1 MRVPGRWIAGGLVA
15 FAALFGAALF
25 YAQNYAFYERAA
37 GVGALKVG
45 ERVVPISDYDGIDA
59 TSSPLKLRGCFRVDP
74 AMLADAPLA
83 ERAQPLVA
91 PFWFDCFD
99 AEAIANDLAAGR
111 AVAYRLESDR
121 PEGFDLYVAVYADG
135 RGYLWRQLNEK
146 FAE

>member
-25 YAQNYAFYERAA
+25 YAQNYAFYERTD
-37 GVGALKVG
+37 GVGALEVG
-45 ERVVPISDYDGIDA
+45 DRVVPIASYTGIDA
-59 TSSPLKLRGCFRVDP
+59 ATSPLKLRGCFTVDP
-74 AMLADAPLA
+74 MMLADAPVA
-83 ERAQPLVA
+83 ARPEPLVA

-99 AEAIANDLAAGR
+99 AEAIATDLAAGR

-121 PEGFDLYVAVYADG
+121 PEGFDLYVAVYPDG

>member
-1 MRVPGRWIAGGLVA
+1 MRVSGRWIAGGLVA

-25 YAQNYAFYERAA
+25 YAQNYAFYERTE
-37 GVGALKVG
+37 GVGGLEVG
-45 ERVVPISDYDGIDA
+45 ARVVPVADYVGIDA
-59 TSSPLKLRGCFRVDP
+59 ATSPLKLRGCFRVDP
-74 AMLADAPLA
+74 AMLEGAPVA
-83 ERAQPLVA
+83 ERAEPLVA

-99 AEAIANDLAAGR
+99 AGAISTDLAAGR